1 MGMVIRFVVQM
12 IVGAFLFAVV
22 AAVAYLLWL
31 GTQWLERQGVP
42 AHIALGARALTE
54 LLFGLDAL
62 CFVVFTVG
70 EAIKLVRD
78 IVRDVRNWKRDD
90 E

>member
-1 MGMVIRFVVQM
+1 
-12 IVGAFLFAVV
+12 LDH
-22 AAVAYLLWL
+22 
-31 GTQWLERQGVP
+31 QGIP
-42 AHIALGARALTE
+42 AHIALGARGLTE
-54 LLFGLDAL
+54 LLFGLNAL

-78 IVRDVRNWKRDD
+78 IINDLRKWEHKD

>member
-1 MGMVIRFVVQM
+1 MSMVIRFVVQM
-12 IVGAFLFAVV
+12 VVGAFLFAVV

-31 GTQWLERQGVP
+31 GTQWLDHQGIP
-42 AHIALGARALTE
+42 AHIALGARGLTE
-54 LLFGLDAL
+54 LLFELDAL

-78 IVRDVRNWKRDD
+78 IINDVRKWEHKD